1 MTRVQPMSRPM
12 RKPTSKQKR
21 TRSTFEEKIK
31 GDLTE
36 RGVAFQYEPLTIRY
50 TPKPRTYKPDFVL
63 PNGIIIETKGWFTS
77 ADRTKHLLIK
87 EQRPDL
93 DIRFV
98 FQRAANL
105 INPKSKT
112 TYAMW
117 CEQHGFKWAWGRI
130 PEEWTKEKLKRKS
143 QKK

>member
-1 MTRVQPMSRPM
+1 M
-12 RKPTSKQKR
+12 RRRKATSKR
-21 TRSTFEEKIK
+21 RRSTFEDKIA
-31 GDLTE
+31 GDLRE
-36 RGVAFQYEPLTIRY
+36 RGVPFSYESMTIRY
-50 TPKPRTYKPDFVL
+50 TPKIKAYKPDFIL
-63 PNGIIIETKGWFTS
+63 PNGIIVETKGWFTS

-87 EQRPDL
+87 EQHPEL

-117 CEQHGFKWAWGRI
+117 AKQHGFKWAWGRI
-130 PEEWTKEKLKRKS
+130 PEEWIKERQKLNRK
-143 QKK
+143 K